1 MRGLYFAL
9 IGALVASLVW
19 AFLFF
24 DHANQDAA
32 KHVNTM
38 THAIERTI

>member
-9 IGALVASLVW
+9 IGALFACLVW
-19 AFLFF
+19 SVVFLA
-24 DHANQDAA
+24 HANEDAA
-32 KHVNTM
+32 RQVNTM